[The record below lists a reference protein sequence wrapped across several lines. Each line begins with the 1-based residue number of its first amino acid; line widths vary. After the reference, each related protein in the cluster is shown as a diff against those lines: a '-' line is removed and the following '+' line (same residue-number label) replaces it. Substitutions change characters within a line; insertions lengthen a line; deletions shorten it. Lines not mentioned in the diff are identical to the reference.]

1 MSDSQHNFPRG
12 ASSDNS
18 QGSASRSTP
27 EANSGVELRHMSPHN
42 RSDSLGWTIATGV
55 VMLGTVCLFI
65 LFRLKN
71 SHGGKGHYLFDTDI
85 IAALSITLLVPY
97 WSIFMYQ
104 LRWRVS
110 VLVGC
115 DQAMILLGGVLASAF
130 LGDVLFG
137 MSGDSML
144 TVVPM
149 IWLVQ
154 CLLALISLV
163 NSEPSATESVDTPS
177 VHK

>member
-1 MSDSQHNFPRG
+1 
-12 ASSDNS
+12 
-18 QGSASRSTP
+18 
-27 EANSGVELRHMSPHN
+27 
-42 RSDSLGWTIATGV
+42 
-55 VMLGTVCLFI
+55 MLGTVCLFI

-71 SHGGKGHYLFDTDI
+71 SHGGKGHNSFAPDI
-85 IAALSITLLVPY
+85 IVALSIALLVPY
-97 WSIFMYQ
+97 WSILMYR

-130 LGDVLFG
+130 LGDLLFG

-144 TVVPM
+144 TVVPL

-163 NSEPSATESVDTPS
+163 NSEPSANEPVDTPS
-177 VHK
+177 VDK